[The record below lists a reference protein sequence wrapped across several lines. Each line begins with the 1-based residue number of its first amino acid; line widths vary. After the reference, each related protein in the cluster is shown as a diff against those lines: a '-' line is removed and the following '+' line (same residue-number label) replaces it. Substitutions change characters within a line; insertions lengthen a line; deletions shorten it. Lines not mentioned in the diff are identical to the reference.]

1 MKEYFISLILISF
14 ACGIVDMLSPKED
27 IGKYIRFAFGICIFC
42 ILISPVRNFFHSLSD
57 VTEFLDNSLDD
68 ITSTEE
74 YYENIFKHS
83 LKSSTAEEVSEL
95 VKNKIS
101 SDMKIN
107 KDCFD
112 VDVYIEEDDNGYY
125 IKSAV
130 VKIHS
135 GGIFIDAGSVIDYF
149 EENFDASCAVVYS

>member
-27 IGKYIRFAFGICIFC
+27 IGKYIRFACGICIFC
-42 ILISPVRNFFHSLSD
+42 ILVSPVKNFMHSLTD
-57 VTEFLDNSLDD
+57 ITELLDNSLDD

-74 YYENIFKHS
+74 YYENIFKGS
-83 LKSSTAEEVSEL
+83 LKSGTAEEVSLL

-107 KDCFD
+107 KDSFD
-112 VDVYIEEDDNGYY
+112 IDVYIEEDNNGYY

-130 VKIHS
+130 VKIRS
-135 GGIFIDAGSVIDYF
+135 GGIFIDSGAMIDYF
-149 EENFDASCAVVYS
+149 EENFGASCTVVYS